1 MRKRGDK
8 VQLHE
13 VETALSIHYKNPDR
27 LFSPIAKNR
36 ETFDNSK
43 MRGRRVLDTP

>member
-8 VQLHE
+8 IQLHE
-13 VETALSIHYKNPDR
+13 VETSLSLYAKNPER
-27 LFSPIAKNR
+27 LMSPQPFR
-36 ETFDNSK
+36 GTFDNSK